1 MRSQTLIA
9 VAASTLGLAMV
20 SGCRTYRGAL
30 SGALSL
36 VPGVHLAEPAP
47 IRPSGTETRSA
58 FELSNGMRVVLEEN
72 HATSAVAI
80 QAWIDAGSIHDP
92 VDRPGVAC
100 MLEELVLRAPR
111 LATFAD
117 LGGRVAGWTSHD
129 AAVFRATV
137 AGTFAGAAL
146 AALSEALLHP
156 DWSPA
161 ALGAAVEVVR
171 RGGASSVRQTG
182 LAQQRGVALLALGLA
197 FGPGGYARPLV
208 PAPGELARLGTAEL
222 RSFHD
227 ELYLAPR
234 VDLVVVGDFN
244 AKEMRASLQSTFG
257 AWPAR
262 PGGPG
267 APGVARA
274 VQAVAVPP
282 ALGEGAGAGPR
293 LTVVAGGLTEPEIAV
308 GFRTPPARDG
318 DLPALELLAAVVGRP
333 AVGRLAVDVAQNRQM
348 ASATGA
354 YLFGSRQGGL
364 LVAHATLTPGPIDDA
379 AAAVIDTL
387 LRLGSERLDR
397 DELERARVA
406 VEGEDAARRASLDG
420 YATRLGWFASLT
432 GKAGHERTYRE
443 RLRTVDVGEL
453 RKVAARYLRA
463 SNMVVAVLVPG
474 QRADV
479 AAGSA
484 FDAAPSTGVPATA
497 APSTVMARLERVL
510 AACEQ
515 RAPAPLPTRR
525 ASAAAVG
532 QDDLEYRLT
541 SGVRLL
547 VIPDDT
553 ATQVSL
559 RAVWSGG
566 ARTEDARLA
575 GASALLARLLPLG
588 TRSRRAEPLASEMTE
603 IAGNL
608 AGIAGPDV
616 FGLRADFLAT
626 RWERGVELVV
636 DVLRNPRFAEEDV
649 ERERRVQLD
658 LIRDDEVAPAAVA
671 LRTFREAL
679 YGGHPYR
686 RDPLGTVQSVSALTR
701 RRLLDHYRR
710 SYRPSS
716 LTIAVV
722 GAVPPSELA
731 NKLQTLFSDAS
742 PAAPPAAA
750 PASVPPRVAVVGA
763 PLVVERV
770 VGRPGG
776 AGGAGGQVSPQTA
789 SARHAAGPTP
799 GPSVPTRV
807 VLGYLGLTV
816 LDPDRFAFDVLVELL
831 SGRGPTP
838 RAPGRAGTDTSEASE
853 TAAPAVGS
861 RLAAVSAGVG
871 VSESPAVLAE
881 EAVDGGFLAI
891 SFQVD
896 PDASVDEAVA
906 ALRRALATVTTP
918 GAAPS
923 AEEVAWARQLLVGRS
938 ALAFERRGA
947 VAMAL
952 ALHGALGENVP
963 SYRRGSA
970 GLAEVQVADVLRVAR
985 RVIDPGREV
994 LVILRPEE
1002 QALGPRERDEKSVA
1016 RMNQIPAGF
1025 RGGYAD
1031 AHGPSPS
1038 PGR

>member
-1 MRSQTLIA
+1 VRSQTLIV
-9 VAASTLGLAMV
+9 VAASALGLAV
-20 SGCRTYRGAL
+20 APGCRTYRGAL

-47 IRPSGTETRSA
+47 MRPSGTETRSA
-58 FELSNGMRVVLEEN
+58 FELSNGMRVILEEN
-72 HATSAVAI
+72 HATSVVSI
-80 QAWIDAGSIHDP
+80 QAWIDAGSLHDP
-92 VDRPGVAC
+92 VDRPGVAWL
-100 MLEELVLRAPR
+100 LEELVLRAPR
-111 LATFAD
+111 LATFAG

-129 AAVFRATV
+129 AAMFRATV
-137 AGTFAGAAL
+137 AGTFSSAAL
-146 AALSEALLHP
+146 AALSEALIHP

-161 ALGAAVEVVR
+161 TFDATLAMVR
-171 RGGASSVRQTG
+171 RGGASSARQTG

-197 FGPGGYARPLV
+197 FGPGGYARPVV
-208 PAPGELARLGTAEL
+208 PAPEQIARLGTAEL
-222 RSFHD
+222 RRFHD
-227 ELYLAPR
+227 ELYVAPR
-234 VDLVVVGDFN
+234 VDLVVVGDFK
-244 AKEMRASLQSTFG
+244 AAEMRASLQRAFG
-257 AWPAR
+257 TWPAAGS
-262 PGGPG
+262 GGSS
-267 APGVARA
+267 A
-274 VQAVAVPP
+274 QAVAVPP
-282 ALGEGAGAGPR
+282 PLGGGAAGGPR
-293 LTVVAGGLTEPEIAV
+293 LTVVAGSVTEPEIAV
-308 GFRTPPARDG
+308 GFRTPPTRHG
-318 DLPALELLAAVVGRP
+318 DLPALELLAAVAGRP
-333 AVGRLAVDVAQNRQM
+333 TVGRLAVDVAQNRQM

-364 LVAHATLTPGPIDDA
+364 LLAHATLTPGPIDDA
-379 AAAVIDTL
+379 AGAVIDTL

-432 GKAGHERTYRE
+432 GKPGYERTYRE
-443 RLRTVDVGEL
+443 RLRTVDADEL

-474 QRADV
+474 RRADV
-479 AAGSA
+479 AAA
-484 FDAAPSTGVPATA
+484 AATAPDAPPSTAV
-497 APSTVMARLERVL
+497 PSTVMARLERVL

-608 AGIAGPDV
+608 AGIAGADV

-671 LRTFREAL
+671 LRTFREAV

-701 RRLLDHYRR
+701 RRLLDHYRF

-742 PAAPPAAA
+742 PAAPSVSDPV
-750 PASVPPRVAVVGA
+750 SVPPRVAPQGA

-776 AGGAGGQVSPQTA
+776 AGAGGQAPPQAA
-789 SARHAAGPTP
+789 SARRTAGPTP

-816 LDPDRFAFDVLVELL
+816 QDPDRFAFDVLVEILT
-831 SGRGPTP
+831 GRGTP
-838 RAPGRAGTDTSEASE
+838 
-853 TAAPAVGS
+853 
-861 RLAAVSAGVG
+861 L
-871 VSESPAVLAE
+871 LAE

-896 PDASVDEAVA
+896 ADASVDEAVA
-906 ALRRALATVTTP
+906 ALRRGLATLT
-918 GAAPS
+918 APATAPT
-923 AEEVAWARQLLVGRS
+923 AEEVARASRLLVGRS

-952 ALHGALGENVP
+952 ALHGALGESVP
-963 SYRRGSA
+963 SYRRA
-970 GLAEVQVADVLRVAR
+970 GAALAEVQVADVLRVAR

-994 LVILRPEE
+994 LVIIRPED

-1031 AHGPSPS
+1031 AQGPSPSPS